1 MTVRWSADAV
11 EAGEATGTDGEARG
25 ALNRRLGVAPA
36 AAAPA
41 PIPANGG
48 ERGVVEV
55 LK

>member
-1 MTVRWSADAV
+1 MRWSVDAV

-48 ERGVVEV
+48 DRGQMAV